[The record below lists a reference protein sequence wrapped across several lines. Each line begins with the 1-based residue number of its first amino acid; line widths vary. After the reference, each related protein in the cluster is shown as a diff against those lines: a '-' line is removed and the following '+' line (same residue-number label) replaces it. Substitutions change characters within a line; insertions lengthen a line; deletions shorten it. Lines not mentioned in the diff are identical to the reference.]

1 MEHRKLGNT
10 DIEVSALCLG
20 TMTWGGQNTEAE
32 AHAQIE
38 TALEAGIN
46 FIDNAEM
53 YPTPVKAENWGR
65 SEEILGS
72 WLAGPGRR
80 DKVIVT
86 SKVIGPGRDY
96 PWVRSGRTRLDRGS
110 IEAALETSLKRLR
123 TDYVDLYQ
131 LHWPDR
137 KLARD
142 GGSGFWN
149 PPEADAVPL
158 AETLEVLDGLVRA
171 GKIRHVGLSNDTPWG
186 VMALTHLAETK
197 GWPRMVSIQN
207 AYNLLDRQFEDAL
220 AEVAIRERCG
230 LLAYSPLAAGAL
242 SGKYLGGKRPGGARL
257 TTREGTPYR
266 RPGAEAAILAYQQLA
281 ADHGIPVT
289 RMAIAFAA
297 SRPFMTSVIVA
308 ATTPEHLAGN
318 IAAVDSALPDSV
330 LAGIERIHGE
340 DPNPAA

>member
-1 MEHRKLGNT
+1 MKYRKLGNT

-38 TALEAGIN
+38 AALEAGIN

-53 YPTPVKAENWGR
+53 YPTPVKGETWGL

-80 DKVIVT
+80 EKVIIT

-96 PWVRSGRTRLDRGS
+96 PTVRGGHARLERGN
-110 IEAALETSLKRLR
+110 IEAALDTSLTRMR
-123 TDYVDLYQ
+123 TDHVDLYQ

-137 KLARD
+137 VLGRD
-142 GGSGFWN
+142 GGPGFWS
-149 PPEADAVPL
+149 PPEEDVVPL
-158 AETLEVLDGLVRA
+158 AETLEVLDDLVRA

-186 VMALTHLAETK
+186 VMAFQHLAETR

-207 AYNLLDRQFEDAL
+207 AYNLLNRQFEDSL

-242 SGKYLGGKRPGGARL
+242 SGKYLDGKLPGSARL
-257 TTREGTPYR
+257 TTREGNPYR
-266 RPGAEAAILAYQQLA
+266 RASAEAAILAYQQLA
-281 ADHGIPVT
+281 AAHGLSVT
-289 RMAIAFAA
+289 QMAIAFAA

-308 ATTPEHLAGN
+308 ATTPEHLADN
-318 IAAVDSALPDSV
+318 IASIELELPEPV
-330 LAGIERIHGE
+330 LAGIERIHRDG
-340 DPNPAA
+340 PNPSA

>member
-1 MEHRKLGNT
+1 MEYRKLGNT

-32 AHAQIE
+32 AHTQIE
-38 TALEAGIN
+38 AALEAGIN

-53 YPTPVKAENWGR
+53 YPTPVRGETWGL
-65 SEEILGS
+65 SEEILGR
-72 WLAGPGRR
+72 WLAGPDRR
-80 DKVIVT
+80 EKVVVA

-96 PWVRSGRTRLDRGS
+96 PTVRGGHTRLDRGN
-110 IEAALETSLKRLR
+110 IAAALDASLARMR

-137 KLARD
+137 VLGRD
-142 GGSGFWN
+142 GGPGFWS
-149 PPEADAVPL
+149 PPEADVVPL
-158 AETLEVLDGLVRA
+158 AETLDALGGLVRA

-186 VMALTHLAETK
+186 AMAFQHLAETR

-207 AYNLLDRQFEDAL
+207 AYNLLARQFEDSL

-242 SGKYLGGKRPGGARL
+242 SGKYLRGALPSGARL
-257 TTREGTPYR
+257 TTREGNPYR
-266 RPGAEAAILAYQQLA
+266 RPRAEAAIPAYQQLA
-281 ADHGIPVT
+281 TEHGLPVT
-289 RMAIAFAA
+289 QMAIAFAA

-308 ATTPEHLAGN
+308 ATTPGHLADN
-318 IAAVDSALPDSV
+318 IASIDLELPESV

-340 DPNPAA
+340 DPNPSA